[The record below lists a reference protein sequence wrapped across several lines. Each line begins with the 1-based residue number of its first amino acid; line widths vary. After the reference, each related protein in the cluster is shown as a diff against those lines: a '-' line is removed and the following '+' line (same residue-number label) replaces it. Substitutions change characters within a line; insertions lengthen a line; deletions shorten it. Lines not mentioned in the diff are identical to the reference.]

1 MDSKLQRLS
10 QLPSLPTV
18 AVQLLHMFSDPE
30 VSISDVVCVLRMDP
44 ALSGKILKAANT
56 SRFGMKRPVCDLQR
70 AVVLLGKKSVMA
82 LALGFS
88 LAEASMS
95 RSPHANL
102 YSDFWF
108 QSLVRG
114 CAASLLAENYTTKVD
129 AAEAFTIGLLARIGR
144 LAMLGS
150 DRERFVACIEKAN
163 ETGAPLDEI
172 ESQCASIT
180 SRQVTLYLVREWKL
194 PEHCLNA
201 INDMNASMDEACAN
215 RVPGTVDLTD
225 ILRIASAFADFFSG
239 ENRGLAIAKA
249 YELCCS
255 ILGITE
261 EQVNLLVDRV
271 REALDRHSS
280 LFAVDMSK
288 VGSPMELLS
297 QAMGQL
303 SALAASAAMNR
314 DDPPGGYAN
323 HEIQEENGRLRK
335 RVMELTAS
343 TMTDPLTSLYNR
355 GYLNQSLNDRT
366 QRAIEQGSS
375 VGLLFLDVDYFKQV
389 NDTHGHLVGDEVLKL
404 VAQLIRESVRE
415 GDVVTRYGGEEFVVL
430 TSDQDVTSFARRA
443 EMIRQRIE
451 STPLRLG
458 DLILNVTAS
467 IGGCLASPT
476 PENPDFPIQILEAA
490 DAAMYRSKRSG
501 RNRSTIVEELIAVTP
516 PGRRSAASEALRV

>member
-18 AVQLLHMFSDPE
+18 AVQLLNMFSDPE
-30 VSISDVVCVLRMDP
+30 VSISDVVYVLQMDP

-114 CAASLLAENYTTKVD
+114 CAASLLAERYTNVD
-129 AAEAFTIGLLARIGR
+129 AAESFTIGLLARIGR

-150 DRERFVACIEKAN
+150 DRERFIACIEKAN

-172 ESQCASIT
+172 EAQCASIT

-194 PEHCLNA
+194 PLHCLDA

-215 RVPGTVDLTD
+215 RVPGAVDLTD
-225 ILRIASAFADFFSG
+225 ILRIASALADFFSG

-255 ILGITE
+255 ILGMTE
-261 EQVNLLVDRV
+261 EQVNDLVDRV
-271 REALDRHSS
+271 REALDRHSA
-280 LFAVDMSK
+280 LFAVDMAK

-297 QAMGQL
+297 QAMSQL
-303 SALAASAAMNR
+303 SVLAASAAMNR
-314 DDPPGGYAN
+314 DDPPSGYAN

-355 GYLNQSLNDRT
+355 AYLNQYLNDRT
-366 QRAIEQGSS
+366 LRAIEQGSP
-375 VGLLFLDVDYFKQV
+375 VGVLFLDVDYFKQV
-389 NDTHGHLVGDEVLKL
+389 NDNHGHLVGDEVLKL
-404 VAQLIRESVRE
+404 VSQLIRESVRE
-415 GDVVTRYGGEEFVVL
+415 GDVVSRYGGEEFVVL
-430 TSDQDVTSFARRA
+430 TAAQDATALARRA
-443 EMIRQRIE
+443 EAIRQRIE
-451 STPLRLG
+451 STPLITG
-458 DLILNVTAS
+458 DVILRVTAS
-467 IGGCLASPT
+467 VGGCIATPT
-476 PENPDFPIQILEAA
+476 QILPDFSSRILESA
-490 DAAMYRSKRSG
+490 DAAMYRSKRAG
-501 RNRSTIVEELIAVTP
+501 RNRSTIVEELITINP
-516 PGRRSAASEALRV
+516 PSRRLNPSEALRV